1 MEIQY
6 IFGNP
11 RKAKR
16 RKKALASKRKTVKN
30 KSASKAMRG
39 SMSKKRKISKKR
51 NPEYFVIK
59 SKGTVVGSKG
69 LVKKGLLGRTPSR
82 LTDSERSSI
91 KAKFKQNKTVLEGL
105 RKAFSAAKGDSSK
118 RKELLTKINA
128 RAKENKK
135 LLSAMKKHK
144 KSNTKTV
151 KTLKQALAAGK
162 DVQRKVVDSTLEKFL
177 GEKETT
183 VAKKKKAKKSKAKK
197 AKKARKAKKT
207 TAKKA
212 KKSKG
217 RKKAAKKASRKA
229 ARKASRK
236 ASRKAAKKSTR
247 RKKKSKSSRRKTVA
261 HAKGLSSGKVL
272 YKVSTLEPKKRK
284 KKSKKIKYRVKGQKR
299 TVLATLKRLNPF
311 GGTMKAQ
318 LKDLTGLDV
327 KEAGYLVAGS
337 VASDLVEKLSRKYLG
352 AYVGKLDTMVPGGVK
367 AVNALVVGAA
377 AALTHKYAKN
387 DHAKEVAKA
396 VIVAQIVKLGSSLT
410 EMVAKPLGLAGVD
423 YTPLSGIPYG
433 LRGVDYTPLSGAPQM
448 AGVNFIPS
456 MGHQPQMAGMGYGA
470 DFGRGYDVSDYGG
483 GGGYTEDRKF
493 SKADFGDH
501 GEDDE
506 PVLDQSSSLV

>member
-1 MEIQY
+1 MQIQY

-16 RKKALASKRKTVKN
+16 RKKALASKGKTVKN
-30 KSASKAMRG
+30 KRASKAMRG
-39 SMSKKRKISKKR
+39 SMSKKRKLSKKK
-51 NPEYFVIK
+51 NPEYFVVK
-59 SKGTVVGSKG
+59 SRGTVVGSKG

-82 LTDSERSSI
+82 LTDSERASI
-91 KAKFKQNKTVLEGL
+91 KSKFKQNKAVLTGL
-105 RKAFSAAKGDSSK
+105 RKAFSNAKGDASK
-118 RKELLTKINA
+118 RKELLSKINA

-162 DVQRKVVDSTLEKFL
+162 EVQRKVVDSTLEKFL

-183 VAKKKKAKKSKAKK
+183 VAKKKKAKKAKKSKAKK
-197 AKKARKAKKT
+197 AKKT
-207 TAKKA
+207 VAKKA
-212 KKSKG
+212 KKKVA
-217 RKKAAKKASRKA
+217 KKAKRKSSRKASRKA
-229 ARKASRK
+229 ARKAARK
-236 ASRKAAKKSTR
+236 ASRKSTR
-247 RKKKSKSSRRKTVA
+247 RKSRKSSRRKTVA
-261 HAKGLSSGKVL
+261 HAKSLSSGKVL
-272 YKVSTLEPKKRK
+272 YKLSTLEPKKRK
-284 KKSKKIKYRVKGQKR
+284 KKAKKIKYKVKGKKR

-311 GGTMKAQ
+311 GGSMKAQ
-318 LKDLTGLDV
+318 LRDLTGLDA

-337 VASDLVEKLSRKYLG
+337 VAGDLVEKLSRKYLG
-352 AYVGKLDTMVPGGVK
+352 AYVGKLDTMVPGGVR

-377 AALTHKYAKN
+377 AALTHKYSKN
-387 DHAKEVAKA
+387 SHAKEVAKA

-410 EMVAKPLGLAGVD
+410 DMVAKPLGLA
-423 YTPLSGIPYG
+423 
-433 LRGVDYTPLSGAPQM
+433 GVDYTPLSGAPQM

-456 MGHQPQMAGMGYGA
+456 MGAQPQMAGMGYGA

-493 SKADFGDH
+493 SNADFGDH
-501 GEDDE
+501 GDDE